1 VVEECAVWVVV
12 AEVAGNMA
20 APTTTAPAVK
30 PPAPPA
36 SGSRMGAFGV
46 SIEMAFNGL
55 GANKLRSF
63 LTMLGVI
70 IGVGAVII
78 AIAIGEGS
86 RAAVAESIQKL
97 GTNVMT
103 VFPGSQRRGGIPRGG
118 GASTTPQLE
127 HADDINRN
135 FPTDRAVVPTSNRNA
150 QIK

>member
-1 VVEECAVWVVV
+1 MAVECVAWVAAV
-12 AEVAGNMA
+12 EVAGNMA
-20 APTTTAPAVK
+20 APTTPPPVAK
-30 PPAPPA
+30 PPAPPS

-86 RAAVAESIQKL
+86 RAAVAES
-97 GTNVMT
+97 T
-103 VFPGSQRRGGIPRGG
+103 
-118 GASTTPQLE
+118 
-127 HADDINRN
+127 
-135 FPTDRAVVPTSNRNA
+135 
-150 QIK
+150 